1 MVTHN
6 LVIMCQVHWDCPAHL
21 WPWLVDSS
29 SGTTVFISDF
39 RVWTPCTVVRGARGD
54 CTAPHHVQVRKRSRR
69 VTNNGSACGESRL
82 WVRVPVTT
90 VSICVTLGQ
99 WCVSLSPSVPMCK
112 RTFGLLS
119 SQTSFRASG
128 QMVHRNP
135 KVKVPNK
142 CQRLLRSASVSLL
155 NLFSPFPNEGHYLL
169 NTHFLAGGKDWKMTK
184 FALSLWGVSFLSL
197 VLNQAP
203 ENPLQSIESL
213 D

>member
-1 MVTHN
+1 MLLIKTITWS
-6 LVIMCQVHWDCPAHL
+6 LTT
-21 WPWLVDSS
+21 WLSCVKCTGTVQHTSDHDMWIPHPGRRSS
-29 SGTTVFISDF
+29 SQTWD
-39 RVWTPCTVVRGARGD
+39 D
-54 CTAPHHVQVRKRSRR
+54 CTAPHHAQVRKRSCR
-69 VTNNGSACGESRL
+69 VTSNGSAHGESRL

-90 VSICVTLGQ
+90 VSICDTLGQ
-99 WCVSLSPSVPMCK
+99 WRVSLSPSVPMCK
-112 RTFGLLS
+112 RTFALLS

-142 CQRLLRSASVSLL
+142 CQRLLRSPSVSLL
-155 NLFSPFPNEGHYLL
+155 NLLSPFPNEGHYLL